1 MNLELKDQVA
11 IVTGGASGIG
21 AAIARMLA
29 AEGCVVSIVD
39 INADTAAKTASA
51 LAKEGKRVDVKVVDV
66 GNASAVE
73 KAFGDIHRRHG
84 RLDILVNSA
93 GVVSIGTVTEL
104 PVEEW
109 ERVCRVNLSGMLY
122 CIKAAVPFMT
132 VQQHGRIVNIA
143 SISAARGG
151 GSIGNVLYGTSKAGV
166 VALTMGMARELG
178 RHQIT
183 VNAVSPAVAATPMI
197 RDVLTDEVKNRVT
210 ARIPLGRLTDVDDVA
225 DLVAFLASARA
236 SFISGVV
243 IPVDGGILTT

>member
-1 MNLELKDQVA
+1 MELELKGRVA
-11 IVTGGASGIG
+11 IVTGGANGIG
-21 AAIARMLA
+21 AAVACTLA
-29 AEGCVVSIVD
+29 AEDCLVCIVD
-39 INADTAAKTASA
+39 IDADAAEETTGA
-51 LAKEGKRVDVKVVDV
+51 LAKDGHCAQYKVIDVADADAVAAAFNDV
-66 GNASAVE
+66 
-73 KAFGDIHRRHG
+73 HRQHG

-93 GVVSIGTVTEL
+93 GVVSIGTVAEL

-109 ERVCRVNLSGMLY
+109 ERVCRVNLSGVLY
-122 CIKAAVPFMT
+122 CSKAAIPFMT
-132 VQQHGRIVNIA
+132 TQKYGRIVNIA

-183 VNAVSPAVAATPMI
+183 VNAVSPAVAATRMTQA
-197 RDVLTDEVKNRVT
+197 VLTDEVKSRVVS
-210 ARIPLGRLTDVDDVA
+210 RIPLGRLTGVDDVA

>member
-1 MNLELKDQVA
+1 MDLELKDRVA

-21 AAIARMLA
+21 AAIARTLA
-29 AEGCVVSIVD
+29 AEGCAVRIVDIDADDAGKTVDVLSKGGRRVDASIVD
-39 INADTAAKTASA
+39 VTDPDAVAA
-51 LAKEGKRVDVKVVDV
+51 
-66 GNASAVE
+66 AVNE
-73 KAFGDIHRRHG
+73 VHDQHG

-93 GVVSIGTVTEL
+93 GVVSVGTVADL
-104 PVEEW
+104 PVDEW
-109 ERVCRVNLSGMLY
+109 ERVCGVNLSGMLY
-122 CIKAAVPFMT
+122 CIKAAIPFMT
-132 VQQHGRIVNIA
+132 AQKRGRIVNIA

-183 VNAVSPAVAATPMI
+183 VNAVSPAVAATKMT
-197 RDVLTDEVKNRVT
+197 RDLLTDEVKERVS
-210 ARIPLGRLTDVDDVA
+210 ARIPLGRLTGVDDVA
-225 DLVAFLASARA
+225 DLVAFLASERA

>member
-1 MNLELKDQVA
+1 MELELKDRVA
-11 IVTGGASGIG
+11 VVTGGASGIG
-21 AAIARMLA
+21 AAVARTLA
-29 AEGCVVSIVD
+29 AEGCVVRIVD
-39 INADTAAKTASA
+39 IDADDAKKTAGALSA
-51 LAKEGKRVDVKVVDV
+51 SGYRVDAAVVDV
-66 GNASAVE
+66 TDADAIAAAIDDV
-73 KAFGDIHRRHG
+73 HRQHG

-93 GVVSIGTVTEL
+93 GVVSVGTVAEL

-109 ERVCRVNLSGMLY
+109 ERVCDVNLSGMLY
-122 CIKAAVPFMT
+122 CIKAATPFMT
-132 VQQHGRIVNIA
+132 AQKHGRIVNIA

-183 VNAVSPAVAATPMI
+183 VNAVSPAVVATKMT
-197 RDVLTDEVKNRVT
+197 RDLLTEEVKNRVT
-210 ARIPLGRLTDVDDVA
+210 ARIPLGRLTAVEDVA
-225 DLVAFLASARA
+225 DLVTFLASERA

>member
-1 MNLELKDQVA
+1 MNLELKNSVA

-21 AAIARMLA
+21 AAVARMLA
-29 AEGCVVSIVD
+29 AEGCVVYIVD
-39 INADTAAKTASA
+39 IDADAAEKTAGL
-51 LAKEGKRVDVKVVDV
+51 LAKDGHRVHYKVVDV
-66 GNASAVE
+66 GDAGAIAV
-73 KAFGDIHRRHG
+73 AFDEIHRQHG

-93 GVVSIGTVTEL
+93 GVVSIGTVAEL
-104 PVEEW
+104 PAEEW
-109 ERVCRVNLSGMLY
+109 DRVCRVNLSGMLY
-122 CIKAAVPFMT
+122 CIKAAIPYMSA
-132 VQQHGRIVNIA
+132 QKHGRIVNIA

-210 ARIPLGRLTDVDDVA
+210 ARIPLGRLTGVDDVA

>member
-1 MNLELKDQVA
+1 MNLELKDNVA

-21 AAIARMLA
+21 AAVARMLA
-29 AEGCVVSIVD
+29 AEGCIVRIID
-39 INADTAAKTASA
+39 IDADAAEQTAGA
-51 LAKEGKRVDVKVVDV
+51 LVKDGHRVQYKVVDV
-66 GNASAVE
+66 GDADAVAA
-73 KAFGDIHRRHG
+73 AFDEVHRQHG

-93 GVVSIGTVTEL
+93 GVVSIGTVAEL

-109 ERVCRVNLSGMLY
+109 ERVCRVNLSGVLY
-122 CIKAAVPFMT
+122 CSKAAIPFMT
-132 VQQHGRIVNIA
+132 AQKHGRIVNIA

-183 VNAVSPAVAATPMI
+183 VNAVSPAVAATQMT
-197 RDVLTDEVKNRVT
+197 RTLLTEDVKRRVT
-210 ARIPLGRLTDVDDVA
+210 SRIPLGRLTGVDDVA

-243 IPVDGGILTT
+243 VPVDGGILTT